1 MKLLL
6 QRLVFVCGLVP
17 VLASANWAMLTP
29 SDLSRTIPG
38 SSATR
43 AGESRRSKRP
53 RPVKDS
59 ASRESELLEMVRRAQ
74 ETADEAR
81 EEARSARTDY
91 EALAAQMKELT
102 LAVNRGGNPMP
113 ADSGKEPAQQAEGRS
128 INERLSRTEE
138 QVEIHSAQIKEH
150 AQTKVE
156 SDSKFNVK
164 LSGMILFNT
173 FYNSDGI
180 PRTEPLFALPRLAGA
195 GGGTYGSTLRQTRL
209 GLAVSGPRLA
219 GARLS
224 ADIDFDFYGGTVAQY
239 EGDVLGAMRIR
250 TASARL
256 DWERTSI
263 TVGQEAPVVSPRN
276 PTSLAAVWFPALS
289 GAGNLWQWRP
299 RASVEHRFRVGDS
312 SQIIAEGSF
321 VPPFGESYSGNSL
334 RGTPSYETRVA
345 WRHALDTEKSIEIG
359 VGGHYGRRDLL
370 NQRKLNDFIVSSD
383 WLIPIGERLELSGE
397 FYHGRAVGLGEQS
410 GSRIDRL
417 YAFTGSIE
425 SAQTLVRGI
434 RSTGGWAQLTA
445 VARAGLEFNFAYGQ
459 EDPNNADLRFGLVNG
474 TTRLKNQVGSA
485 NFIYQF
491 RPTFMVSLEYRRLW
505 TNYASSQNK
514 NNHYS
519 VSVAYV
525 F

>member
-1 MKLLL
+1 MRQLL
-6 QRLVFVCGLVP
+6 QRLTFAGGLLVLLTP
-17 VLASANWAMLTP
+17 VLWAGVAAGDVVRSM
-29 SDLSRTIPG
+29 SDDKAVNTGEARRSGRE
-38 SSATR
+38 R
-43 AGESRRSKRP
+43 AESRE
-53 RPVKDS
+53 D
-59 ASRESELLEMVRRAQ
+59 ELLEMVRRAQ

-81 EEARSARTDY
+81 EEARRARADY
-91 EALAAQMKELT
+91 EVLAAQMKELT
-102 LAVNRGGNPMP
+102 LALNRTGAPGI
-113 ADSGKEPAQQAEGRS
+113 ERAQQVRGPSES
-128 INERLSRTEE
+128 ERLSRTEE

-173 FYNSDGI
+173 FYNSDGV
-180 PRTEPLFALPRLAGA
+180 PRTEPLFALPRLPGG
-195 GGGTYGSTLRQTRL
+195 GGGTFGSTFRQTRL
-209 GLAVSGPRLA
+209 GLAVGGPRLA

-224 ADIDFDFYGGTVAQY
+224 ADIDFDFYGGTVGQY

-263 TVGQEAPVVSPRN
+263 AVGQEAPIISPRN
-276 PTSLAAVWFPALS
+276 PTSLAAVWFPPLS

-312 SQIIAEGSF
+312 SHVVAQGSF
-321 VPPFGESYSGNSL
+321 IPPFGESYSGNPL

-345 WRHALDTEKSIEIG
+345 WQHSLDTEKKLEVG

-370 NQRKLNDFIVSSD
+370 YRREETDFIVSGD
-383 WLIPIGERLELSGE
+383 WLLPIGERLELSGE

-410 GSRIDRL
+410 GARIDRL
-417 YAFTGSIE
+417 YAFTGPLE
-425 SAQTLVRGI
+425 SSETLVRGI

-445 VARAGLEFNFAYGQ
+445 VARTGLEFNFAYGQ
-459 EDPNNADLRFGLVNG
+459 EDPNNDDIRFGLVSNSA
-474 TTRLKNQVGSA
+474 RMKNQVGSA

-491 RPTFMVSLEYRRLW
+491 RPTFLFSLEYRRLW
-505 TNYASSQNK
+505 TNYVSGQNR